1 MNLQKFP
8 LDSQTCP
15 LEIGSFGHDASDIVY
30 KVRFCLY
37 VSYEAQSTLIL
48 RANKIKSAITSYLDR
63 TQCRRVVEAAV
74 DFLIDRF
81 RPKKPNFFT
90 KVLNYIHV
98 KYYFTNNWI

>member
-1 MNLQKFP
+1 MVVVKG
-8 LDSQTCP
+8 QTVQTKGVP
-15 LEIGSFGHDASDIVY
+15 VE
-30 KVRFCLY
+30 CLCIEGK
-37 VSYEAQSTLIL
+37 YEP
-48 RANKIKSAITSYLDR
+48 RE
-63 TQCRRVVEAAV
+63 QCRRVVEAAV